1 MVSLVVRIEFWRSHN
16 MNDSHILRNS
26 FKAQGLADLS
36 QAVPHRINVTINKHK
51 LFNKSVWRIRSMI
64 ALLRKTVLA
73 GFMFIISA
81 GSALAGGILMPF
93 VLAGT
98 TNGDINSVS
107 TEVKSKVTAA
117 GFEVV
122 GEYSPYADANI
133 IIVTSD
139 QLKAEAAKSE
149 FGAYGAI
156 VRISVTKNGD
166 TTEIVYTNP
175 IYTAAAYRM
184 ANDLSGIR
192 AQMEGALGAKK
203 DFGSEKDLT
212 AEDLAD
218 YHYTIMMEYFDDP
231 SELAEYGSQAEAIK
245 AVEDSLAAGLGATA
259 KVYRVDIP
267 GKDETVFGVALK
279 GVDGDDCSGDKYIMS
294 RIDKASPR
302 STAHLPYEIV
312 VSDGTAYALF
322 ARFRIA
328 INWPHLP
335 MIASETGATFMSIM
349 CAPGAIE
356 EALIQASGEEP

>member
-1 MVSLVVRIEFWRSHN
+1 
-16 MNDSHILRNS
+16 
-26 FKAQGLADLS
+26 
-36 QAVPHRINVTINKHK
+36 
-51 LFNKSVWRIRSMI
+51 
-64 ALLRKTVLA
+64 
-73 GFMFIISA
+73 
-81 GSALAGGILMPF
+81 MPF

-245 AVEDSLAAGLGATA
+245 AVEDSLAAGLG
-259 KVYRVDIP
+259 
-267 GKDETVFGVALK
+267 
-279 GVDGDDCSGDKYIMS
+279 
-294 RIDKASPR
+294 
-302 STAHLPYEIV
+302 
-312 VSDGTAYALF
+312 
-322 ARFRIA
+322 
-328 INWPHLP
+328 
-335 MIASETGATFMSIM
+335 
-349 CAPGAIE
+349 
-356 EALIQASGEEP
+356 